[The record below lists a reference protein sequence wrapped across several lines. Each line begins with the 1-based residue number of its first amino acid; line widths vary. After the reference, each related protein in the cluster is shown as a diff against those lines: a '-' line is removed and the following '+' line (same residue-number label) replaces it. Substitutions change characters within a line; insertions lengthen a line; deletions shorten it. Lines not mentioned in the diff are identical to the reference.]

1 MIKNTTRAIV
11 LRMPKPDQSCL
22 DETISEYAGKLKAV
36 GHPIRLK
43 LLCLIE
49 EEDDPCVTDLWRC
62 LGQPQPVISQH
73 LAILKE
79 NGIVVSEV
87 QKTRRVYTITD
98 PFIKGIV
105 AKVRAEEARAAEASP
120 PKAKPASKR

>member
-1 MIKNTTRAIV
+1 MSNDK
-11 LRMPKPDQSCL
+11 QSCQ
-22 DETISEYAGKLKAV
+22 DEVVTEYAQKLKAV

-43 LLCLIE
+43 LLCLID

-62 LGQPQPVISQH
+62 LEQPQPVISQH

-79 NGIVVSEV
+79 NGIVSAEV
-87 QKTRRVYTITD
+87 QKTKRVYTIID

-105 AKVRAEEARAAEASP
+105 GKVRAEEARASAAQGS
-120 PKAKPASKR
+120 KAKAAAKR

>member
-1 MIKNTTRAIV
+1 LNMSISDPA
-11 LRMPKPDQSCL
+11 CH
-22 DETISEYAGKLKAV
+22 DEVIADFAQKLKAV

-62 LGQPQPVISQH
+62 LQQPQPVISQH

-79 NGIVVSEV
+79 NGIVSAEV
-87 QKTRRVYTITD
+87 QKTRRVYTIID
-98 PFIKGIV
+98 PFIKEIV
-105 AKVRAEEARAAEASP
+105 ARVRAEEALALRAGAV
-120 PKAKPASKR
+120 SKRSAS